1 MVPMKSI
8 AIVTPTF
15 APDYE
20 VCADL
25 HKSMLRFTDNS
36 VVHYLIVN
44 PADVELFKSL
54 RGPRCVVLA
63 ANEFLPKRMIW
74 VPPWVNHVVR
84 FAWRNR
90 PSANL
95 VVLNP
100 IRPFPPVRGWIIQQI
115 LKFAAAT
122 RLDADILL
130 LVDSDVRFVRPITF
144 DTLVQNGR
152 LREYRRDAT
161 VSEHLPGH
169 VAWHKTA
176 RELLGLPTPKLPLP
190 DYVTSLN
197 VWDRRVVLALLERIE
212 RVTRQ
217 HWIDVLGGQ
226 LSFSEHILYGVFVD
240 EVLGPSANTFVTSS
254 SLCHSYWDTSPLDE
268 ASAAMFLRGLSA
280 DDVAILIQSKSG
292 TPLEIRRSAFAR
304 FMASAPEW
312 QNGYDFGDHGNER
325 PHASSSYPLQW

>member
-169 VAWHKTA
+169 VAWQQ
-176 RELLGLPTPKLPLP
+176 
-190 DYVTSLN
+190 
-197 VWDRRVVLALLERIE
+197 DR
-212 RVTRQ
+212 
-217 HWIDVLGGQ
+217 
-226 LSFSEHILYGVFVD
+226 S
-240 EVLGPSANTFVTSS
+240 
-254 SLCHSYWDTSPLDE
+254 
-268 ASAAMFLRGLSA
+268 
-280 DDVAILIQSKSG
+280 
-292 TPLEIRRSAFAR
+292 
-304 FMASAPEW
+304 
-312 QNGYDFGDHGNER
+312 
-325 PHASSSYPLQW
+325 